1 MKDLKIE
8 KSDIDSVLRKPEFEY
23 VVIKKTPEQYVLK
36 TGNGLLN
43 IYFKK
48 NSKVSFLAQGQD
60 KDEATAFAE
69 RVIAAASGVTPLVH
83 EVAKPIQ
90 AVAAT
95 GNDLLP
101 W

>member
-1 MKDLKIE
+1 MKDLTIT
-8 KSDIDSVLRKPEFEY
+8 KSTIDHILTKPEFEH
-23 VVIKKTPEQYVLK
+23 VAIKITPEQYVLK

-60 KDEATAFAE
+60 KFEATVFAE
-69 RVIAAASGVTPLVH
+69 RVIAAAEAPAL
-83 EVAKPIQ
+83 EVSISVPT
-90 AVAAT
+90 VAT
-95 GNDLLP
+95 TNDSLP